1 MSKIWTGQINNNN
14 NSGQECNNSNPNG
27 STPSSGNIVRNLLVH
42 IAGNRATWEHMGIHG
57 ALWQVFFLSPPP
69 FFNYNIINNTHT
81 HTHIHIHKKTQIN
94 PERAGTIFGCEDI
107 SSESNVTDKLER
119 AMVRS
124 VRVIESN
131 TNIDEVV
138 AVQIDGLPPRE
149 FTKNGE
155 GAAFFLTGEGRVT
168 QQQEIYSMSG
178 NTELGLAWMKQF
190 PRYTNHNL
198 ETTGVMFLTGA
209 SYYFVFYDHPV
220 LHMMHANED
229 QFGVQILQETSMEG
243 GCWYKVDVDTFV
255 YCIRML
261 RETVLLYTPPTFNLS
276 TLTVRIKKPD
286 GQRWLHICPHLVSSL
301 ISDEVRESNE
311 PDIIA
316 EAKRLGV
323 QRYFDRPLF
332 VTLRL
337 AVELSLPETP
347 AVAAATA
354 NSNGNGGV
362 GGGIAAS
369 IAQACGIA
377 STSASMM
384 MQQQQQ
390 QVGVGGSGSSATA
403 SNNLNGNGNNSSSNN
418 NNNMGKLSSG
428 GLQSSQK

>member
-1 MSKIWTGQINNNN
+1 M
-14 NSGQECNNSNPNG
+14 
-27 STPSSGNIVRNLLVH
+27 
-42 IAGNRATWEHMGIHG
+42 
-57 ALWQVFFLSPPP
+57 
-69 FFNYNIINNTHT
+69 
-81 HTHIHIHKKTQIN
+81 QIN
-94 PERAGTIFGCEDI
+94 PERAGAIFGCCDGYGD
-107 SSESNVTDKLER
+107 SSPDSNITERLER
-119 AMVRS
+119 AMVRN
-124 VRVIESN
+124 VKVIESN

-168 QQQEIYSMSG
+168 QPQEIYSMSG

-190 PRYTNHNL
+190 PRYTNSNL
-198 ETTGVMFLTGA
+198 ETMGVMFLTGA

-220 LHMMHANED
+220 LHMMHANEE

-337 AVELSLPETP
+337 AIELSLPETP
-347 AVAAATA
+347 AVNGCSSSGMNAMSCSS
-354 NSNGNGGV
+354 SNGSIISSLPSSSC
-362 GGGIAAS
+362 GGG
-369 IAQACGIA
+369 GGGMLIA
-377 STSASMM
+377 STGAA
-384 MQQQQQ
+384 MQQNTAA
-390 QVGVGGSGSSATA
+390 SAMAA
-403 SNNLNGNGNNSSSNN
+403 SNCNNNNINTNSAINSNNNSNKLTCSNN
-418 NNNMGKLSSG
+418 NNLASST
-428 GLQSSQK
+428 LK